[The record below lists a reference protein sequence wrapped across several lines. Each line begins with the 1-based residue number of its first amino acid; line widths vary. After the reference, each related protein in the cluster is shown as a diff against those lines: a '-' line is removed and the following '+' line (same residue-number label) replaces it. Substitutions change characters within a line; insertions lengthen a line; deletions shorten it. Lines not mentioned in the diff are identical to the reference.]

1 MISLTGKT
9 SYIQHISSLDFFFLN
24 LCQYTNSDTQSNQLK
39 LFKNSSELW
48 SCGLFTKYWKLIC
61 KILLAMKCF
70 VTHLMKIWN
79 WWVIYNWDHEQQQ
92 VLKLRPLY
100 IVDDGSKIIHYLNM
114 DSITQKLFK
123 QMKISKTYFN
133 LFIWNKTF
141 KPKTEKMGQ
150 RNRSQRNKQTRNSIL
165 MLCRY
170 SWQHTVWRLVLLS
183 AQEFDSCSGW

>member
-1 MISLTGKT
+1 MK
-9 SYIQHISSLDFFFLN
+9 
-24 LCQYTNSDTQSNQLK
+24 C
-39 LFKNSSELW
+39 ELW
-48 SCGLFTKYWKLIC
+48 SCGLFPKYWKLIC

-92 VLKLRPLY
+92 VLKFRPLY

-170 SWQHTVWRLVLLS
+170 SWQHTVRRLVLLS